1 MARPAAL
8 VLALAALVLAASGC
22 GGSEDTTPTPETVIG
37 TVAADEGESQ
47 GGGGGGGGGGGAAE
61 GDATAGKEV
70 YASAGCGSCH
80 TFSDAGS
87 TGTVGPNLDD
97 SSIDFE
103 GAVTQIEN
111 GGGGMPPF
119 SSQLSEEEIANVAA
133 YVVTARSR

>member
-1 MARPAAL
+1 M
-8 VLALAALVLAASGC
+8 
-22 GGSEDTTPTPETVIG
+22 IG
-37 TVAADEGESQ
+37 TVAADEGEGQ
-47 GGGGGGGGGGGAAE
+47 AGGGGAVE
-61 GDATAGKEV
+61 GDAAAGKEV

-97 SSIDFE
+97 SSIDFA
-103 GAVTQIEN
+103 GAVTQIAD